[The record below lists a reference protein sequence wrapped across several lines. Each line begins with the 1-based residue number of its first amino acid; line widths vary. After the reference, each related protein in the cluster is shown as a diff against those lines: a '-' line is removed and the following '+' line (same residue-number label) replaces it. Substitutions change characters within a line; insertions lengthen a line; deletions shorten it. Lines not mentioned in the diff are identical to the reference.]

1 MGMEKKNYKKQIII
15 VVVLVL
21 LIAVF
26 AFVANYMKQR
36 ALNKERAQKVEAMK
50 KLNEESRNTPAL
62 PVDQKQKKIDA
73 ALKSLESQKNTVPT
87 TGPVSQ

>member
-1 MGMEKKNYKKQIII
+1 MEKKSYKKQIII
-15 VVVLVL
+15 VIVLAL
-21 LIAVF
+21 LIGVF

-36 ALNKERAQKVEAMK
+36 AFKKEQAQKVEAMK
-50 KLNEESRNTPAL
+50 KLNEESKNTPAL
-62 PVDQKQKKIDA
+62 PVDEKQKRINA